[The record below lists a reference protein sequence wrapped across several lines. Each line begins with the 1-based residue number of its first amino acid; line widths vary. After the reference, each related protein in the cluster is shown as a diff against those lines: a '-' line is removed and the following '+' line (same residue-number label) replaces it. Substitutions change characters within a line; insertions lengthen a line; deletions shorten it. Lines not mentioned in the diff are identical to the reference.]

1 MLPVAM
7 QGAQRILVPGEV
19 VAERSGRRGVEVE
32 GAVYR
37 TDSQYRAKTLSVA
50 RYDERGEVLRVI
62 PLKGKYIP
70 SVGDIVIGIVVEVG
84 FTSWLVDINSPYT
97 AVLPVSEVSPRPVTI
112 PRSDLSKILDEGDL
126 ILAKVISFDKTKDP
140 VLTVKESKLGK
151 IQRGLLV
158 EISPKKVPRV
168 IGRKGS
174 MIKLIESM
182 LDTEVIVG
190 QNGRILVVGR
200 DRRREE
206 IAALVIKKIEA
217 EAHTEGLTS
226 RIKEY
231 IEGML

>member
-1 MLPVAM
+1 M

-19 VAERSGRRGVEVE
+19 VVEREGRGRVEIE

-37 TDSQYRAKTLSVA
+37 VGSQYRAKTLSVA
-50 RYDERGEVLRVI
+50 RYDDRDNVLRII

-70 SVGDIVIGIVVEVG
+70 SVGDVVIGIIVEVG

-97 AVLPVSEVSPRPVTI
+97 AVLPVSEVSSKPVTI
-112 PRSDLSKILDEGDL
+112 PRSDLSKILGEGEL
-126 ILAKVISFDKTKDP
+126 VLAKVIAFEKAKDP
-140 VLTVKESKLGK
+140 VLTIKESKLGK

-168 IGRKGS
+168 IGRRGS
-174 MIKLIESM
+174 MIKLIENM
-182 LDTEVIVG
+182 LDVEVVVG
-190 QNGRILVVGR
+190 QNGRIVVVGS

-206 IAALVIKKIEA
+206 IAALAIKKIEA

-231 IEGML
+231 IEGLLG

>member
-1 MLPVAM
+1 M

-19 VAERSGRRGVEVE
+19 VGEKEGRGRVEVE
-32 GAVYR
+32 GAVYKAG
-37 TDSQYRAKTLSVA
+37 SQYRAKTLSVA
-50 RYDERGEVLRVI
+50 RYDERGNVLRVI

-70 SVGDIVIGIVVEVG
+70 LVGDIVIGIIVEVG

-97 AVLPVSEVSPRPVTI
+97 AVLPVSEVSSRPVTI
-112 PRSDLSKILDEGDL
+112 PRSDLSKILDEGDM

-140 VLTVKESKLGK
+140 VLTIKESKLGK

-182 LDTEVIVG
+182 LDVEVVVG
-190 QNGRILVVGR
+190 QNGRVLVVGS

-206 IAALVIKKIEA
+206 VAALAIKKIEA

-231 IEGML
+231 IEGMLR